1 MIIYGTGGIDLV
13 DFLEKELELLKESRL
28 YRQLPGPLEG
38 PAGRRTRINGQEV
51 VLFSSNNYLGLAH
64 HPRVKAAAVEAV
76 ERWGTGSGGSR
87 LTTGN
92 FVLHRRLEERIA
104 RFKGTEDAIVFSS
117 GYLANLGVI
126 SALVGRGDLVLSDE
140 LNHASIIDGC
150 RLSRATVKVFR
161 HRDVAHVRDILLAER
176 NSYRRCLIVTDGVFS
191 MDGDIAPL
199 PQLLQLAEEFQVLL
213 IVDDAHATGVLGK
226 RGAGTVEHF
235 GLEGQGIIQMGT
247 LSKALGSE
255 GGYVAG
261 DAILIDYLR
270 NRARSFIFSTA
281 PSPPVVA
288 AAMAA
293 LDVLEEEPCL
303 IDQLH
308 ANACQLYRGLK
319 EMGFE
324 VLPTESA
331 IIPLMVGETR
341 RALTLSAALAE
352 KGVFV
357 TAIRPPTVPEGTS
370 RLRITVMATHKPED
384 IQRALE
390 AFLWAGKRVGLI

>member
-1 MIIYGTGGIDLV
+1 MFG
-13 DFLEKELELLKESRL
+13 FLEKELELLKGSHL
-28 YRQLPGPLEG
+28 YRQLPGPLEVFTG
-38 PAGRRTRINGQEV
+38 PRANINGQEV
-51 VLFSSNNYLGLAH
+51 LLFSSNNYLSMSH
-64 HPRVKAAAVEAV
+64 HPRVKAAAKEAV

-92 FVLHRRLEERIA
+92 FVLHRQLEERIA

-126 SALVGRGDLVLSDE
+126 SALMGQGDLVLSDE

-161 HRDVAHVRDILLAER
+161 HRDVAHLRDILLAER

-199 PQLLQLAEEFQVLL
+199 PHLLQLAEEFQALL
-213 IVDDAHATGVLGK
+213 MVDDAHATGVLGK

-235 GLEGQGIIQMGT
+235 GLEGKDIIQMGT

-255 GGYVAG
+255 GGYVTG
-261 DAILIDYLR
+261 NAILVDYLR

-281 PSPPVVA
+281 LSPPVVA
-288 AAMAA
+288 AAIAA
-293 LDVLEEEPCL
+293 LDVLEEEPHL
-303 IDQLH
+303 LDQLH
-308 ANACQLYRGLK
+308 ANVCQLYRGLK

-331 IIPLMVGETR
+331 IIPLMVGEAN
-341 RALTLSAALAE
+341 RALALSAALAE

-357 TAIRPPTVPEGTS
+357 PAIRPPTVPEGTS

-390 AFLWAGKRVGLI
+390 AFLWAGKNLRLI

>member
-1 MIIYGTGGIDLV
+1 MFR
-13 DFLEKELELLKESRL
+13 FLEKELELLKESSL
-28 YRQLPGPLEG
+28 YRQLPGPLEEFNG
-38 PAGRRTRINGQEV
+38 SRAIINGQEV
-51 VLFSSNNYLGLAH
+51 LLFSSNNYLGMSH
-64 HPRVKAAAVEAV
+64 HPRVKAATLEAV

-92 FVLHRRLEERIA
+92 FVLHRQLEERIA
-104 RFKGTEDAIVFSS
+104 RFKSTEDAIVFSS

-126 SALVGRGDLVLSDE
+126 SALVGQGDLVLSDE

-161 HRDVAHVRDILLAER
+161 HKDVAHLKDILLAER

-199 PQLLQLAEEFQVLL
+199 PQLLQLAEEFQSLL
-213 IVDDAHATGVLGK
+213 MVDDAHATGVLGK

-235 GLEGQGIIQMGT
+235 GLENKNIIQVGT

-261 DAILIDYLR
+261 NVILVDYLR

-281 PSPPVVA
+281 LSPPIVA
-288 AAMAA
+288 AAIAA
-293 LDVLEEEPCL
+293 LDVLEEEL
-303 IDQLH
+303 YLLEQLH
-308 ANACQLYRGLK
+308 ANVRQFYKGLK
-319 EMGFE
+319 EIGFE

-331 IIPLMVGETR
+331 IIPLMVGESHRTL
-341 RALTLSAALAE
+341 ALSSALAE

-357 TAIRPPTVPEGTS
+357 PAIRPPTVPEGTS

>member
-1 MIIYGTGGIDLV
+1 MFG
-13 DFLEKELELLKESRL
+13 FLEKELELLKESHL

-38 PAGRRTRINGQEV
+38 FTGPRANINGQEV
-51 VLFSSNNYLGLAH
+51 LLFSSNNYLGMSH
-64 HPRVKAAAVEAV
+64 HPRVKAAAKEAV

-92 FVLHRRLEERIA
+92 FVLHRQLEERIA
-104 RFKGTEDAIVFSS
+104 LFKGTEDAIVFSS

-126 SALVGRGDLVLSDE
+126 SALMGRGDLVLSDE

-161 HRDVAHVRDILLAER
+161 HRDVAHLRDILLAER

-199 PQLLQLAEEFQVLL
+199 PYLLQLAEEFQALL
-213 IVDDAHATGVLGK
+213 MVDDAHATGVLGK

-235 GLEGQGIIQMGT
+235 GLEGKDIIQMGT

-255 GGYVAG
+255 GGYVTG
-261 DAILIDYLR
+261 NAILVDYLR

-281 PSPPVVA
+281 LSPPVVA
-288 AAMAA
+288 AAIAA
-293 LDVLEEEPCL
+293 LDVLEEEPHL
-303 IDQLH
+303 LDQLH
-308 ANACQLYRGLK
+308 ANVCQLYRGLK

-331 IIPLMVGETR
+331 IIPLMVGEAN
-341 RALTLSAALAE
+341 RALALSEALAE

-357 TAIRPPTVPEGTS
+357 PAIRPPTVPEGTS

-390 AFLWAGKRVGLI
+390 AFLWAGKNLRLI

>member
-1 MIIYGTGGIDLV
+1 LV
-13 DFLEKELELLKESRL
+13 DFLEKELELLKERHI
-28 YRQLPGPLEG
+28 YRRLPGPLEG
-38 PAGRRTRINGQEV
+38 PAGPRTSINGQEV
-51 VLFSSNNYLGLAH
+51 LLFSSNNYLGLAH

-76 ERWGTGSGGSR
+76 KRWGAGSGGSR

-92 FVLHRRLEERIA
+92 FVLHRQLEERIA

-161 HRDVAHVRDILLAER
+161 HRDVTHLRDILLAER

-199 PQLLQLAEEFQVLL
+199 PHLLQLAEEFQALL
-213 IVDDAHATGVLGK
+213 MVDDAHATGVLGK
-226 RGAGTVEHF
+226 RGAGTAEHF

-261 DAILIDYLR
+261 SAILVDYLR

-281 PSPPVVA
+281 LSPPVVA

-293 LDVLEEEPCL
+293 LDVLEEEPYL
-303 IDQLH
+303 LDQLR
-308 ANACQLYRGLK
+308 ANVCQLYRGLK

-331 IIPLMVGETR
+331 IIPLMVGEAQ
-341 RALTLSAALAE
+341 RALALSAALAE
-352 KGVFV
+352 KGIFV
-357 TAIRPPTVPEGTS
+357 PAIRPPTVPEATS
-370 RLRITVMATHKPED
+370 RVRITVMATHTPED
-384 IQRALE
+384 LQRALD
-390 AFLWAGKRVGLI
+390 AFRQAGKRLGFLSSMG

>member
-1 MIIYGTGGIDLV
+1 LFG
-13 DFLEKELELLKESRL
+13 FLEKELELLKGSHL
-28 YRQLPGPLEG
+28 YRQLPGPLEVFTG
-38 PAGRRTRINGQEV
+38 PRANINGQEV
-51 VLFSSNNYLGLAH
+51 LLFSSNNYLSMSH
-64 HPRVKAAAVEAV
+64 HPRVKAAAKEAV

-92 FVLHRRLEERIA
+92 FVLHRQLEERIA

-126 SALVGRGDLVLSDE
+126 SALMGQGDLVLSDE

-161 HRDVAHVRDILLAER
+161 HRDVAHLRDILLAER

-199 PQLLQLAEEFQVLL
+199 PHLLQLAEEFQALL
-213 IVDDAHATGVLGK
+213 MVDDAHATGVLGK

-235 GLEGQGIIQMGT
+235 GLEGKDIIQMGT

-255 GGYVAG
+255 GGYVTG
-261 DAILIDYLR
+261 NAILVDYLR

-281 PSPPVVA
+281 LSPPVVA
-288 AAMAA
+288 AAIAA
-293 LDVLEEEPCL
+293 LDVLEEEPHL
-303 IDQLH
+303 LDQLH
-308 ANACQLYRGLK
+308 ANVCQLYRGLK

-331 IIPLMVGETR
+331 IIPLMVGEAN
-341 RALTLSAALAE
+341 RALALSAALAE

-357 TAIRPPTVPEGTS
+357 PAIRPPTVPEGTS

-390 AFLWAGKRVGLI
+390 AFLWAGKNLRLI

>member
-1 MIIYGTGGIDLV
+1 MYLFR
-13 DFLEKELELLKESRL
+13 FLEKELELLKESSL
-28 YRQLPGPLEG
+28 YRQLPGPLEEFNG
-38 PAGRRTRINGQEV
+38 SRAIINGQEV
-51 VLFSSNNYLGLAH
+51 LLFSSNNYLGMSH
-64 HPRVKAAAVEAV
+64 HPRVKAATLEAV

-92 FVLHRRLEERIA
+92 FVLHRQLEERIA
-104 RFKGTEDAIVFSS
+104 RFKSTEDAIVFSS

-126 SALVGRGDLVLSDE
+126 SALVGQGDLVLSDE

-161 HRDVAHVRDILLAER
+161 HKDVAHLKDILLAER

-199 PQLLQLAEEFQVLL
+199 PQLLQLAEEFQSLL
-213 IVDDAHATGVLGK
+213 MVDDAHATGVLGK

-235 GLEGQGIIQMGT
+235 GLENKNIIQVGT

-261 DAILIDYLR
+261 NVILIDYLR

-281 PSPPVVA
+281 LSPPIVA
-288 AAMAA
+288 AAIAA
-293 LDVLEEEPCL
+293 LDVLEEEL
-303 IDQLH
+303 YLLDQLH
-308 ANACQLYRGLK
+308 ANVRQFYKGLK
-319 EMGFE
+319 ELGFE

-331 IIPLMVGETR
+331 IIPLMVGESHRTL
-341 RALTLSAALAE
+341 ALSSALAE

-357 TAIRPPTVPEGTS
+357 PAIRPPTVPEGTS

>member
-1 MIIYGTGGIDLV
+1 MFG
-13 DFLEKELELLKESRL
+13 FLEKELELLKESHL
-28 YRQLPGPLEG
+28 YRQLPGPLEVFTG
-38 PAGRRTRINGQEV
+38 PRANINGQEV
-51 VLFSSNNYLGLAH
+51 LLFSSNNYLGMSH
-64 HPRVKAAAVEAV
+64 HPRVKAAAKEAV

-92 FVLHRRLEERIA
+92 FVLHRQLEERIA
-104 RFKGTEDAIVFSS
+104 LFKGTEDAIVFSS

-126 SALVGRGDLVLSDE
+126 SALMGRGDLVLSDE

-161 HRDVAHVRDILLAER
+161 HRDVAHLRDILLAER

-199 PQLLQLAEEFQVLL
+199 PYLLQLAEEFQALL
-213 IVDDAHATGVLGK
+213 MVDDAHATGVLGK

-235 GLEGQGIIQMGT
+235 GLEGKDIIQMGT

-255 GGYVAG
+255 GGYVTG
-261 DAILIDYLR
+261 NAILVDYLR

-281 PSPPVVA
+281 LSPPVVA
-288 AAMAA
+288 AAIAA
-293 LDVLEEEPCL
+293 LDVLEEEPHL
-303 IDQLH
+303 LDQLH
-308 ANACQLYRGLK
+308 ANVCQLYRGLK

-331 IIPLMVGETR
+331 IIPLMVGEAN
-341 RALTLSAALAE
+341 RALALSEALAE

-357 TAIRPPTVPEGTS
+357 PAIRPPTVPEGTS

-390 AFLWAGKRVGLI
+390 AFLWAGKNLRLI

>member
-1 MIIYGTGGIDLV
+1 MFR
-13 DFLEKELELLKESRL
+13 FLEKELELLKESSL
-28 YRQLPGPLEG
+28 YRQLPGPLEEFNG
-38 PAGRRTRINGQEV
+38 SRAIINGQEV
-51 VLFSSNNYLGLAH
+51 LLFSSNNYLGMSH
-64 HPRVKAAAVEAV
+64 HPRVKAATLEAV

-92 FVLHRRLEERIA
+92 FVLHRQLEERIA
-104 RFKGTEDAIVFSS
+104 RFKSTEDAIVFSS

-126 SALVGRGDLVLSDE
+126 SALVGQGDLVLSDE

-161 HRDVAHVRDILLAER
+161 HKDVAHLKDILLAER

-199 PQLLQLAEEFQVLL
+199 PQLLQLAEEFQSLL
-213 IVDDAHATGVLGK
+213 MVDDAHATGVLGK

-235 GLEGQGIIQMGT
+235 GLENKNIIQVGT

-261 DAILIDYLR
+261 NVILIDYLR

-281 PSPPVVA
+281 LSPPIVA
-288 AAMAA
+288 AAIAA
-293 LDVLEEEPCL
+293 LDVLEEEL
-303 IDQLH
+303 YLLDQLH
-308 ANACQLYRGLK
+308 ANVRQFYKGLK
-319 EMGFE
+319 ELGFE

-331 IIPLMVGETR
+331 IIPLMVGESHRTL
-341 RALTLSAALAE
+341 ALSSALAE

-357 TAIRPPTVPEGTS
+357 PAIRPPTVPEGTS

>member
-1 MIIYGTGGIDLV
+1 MFG
-13 DFLEKELELLKESRL
+13 FLEKELELLKESHL
-28 YRQLPGPLEG
+28 YRQLPGPLEVFTG
-38 PAGRRTRINGQEV
+38 PRANINGQEV
-51 VLFSSNNYLGLAH
+51 LLFSSNNYLGMSH
-64 HPRVKAAAVEAV
+64 HPRVKAASKEAV

-92 FVLHRRLEERIA
+92 FVLHRQLEERIA

-126 SALVGRGDLVLSDE
+126 SALMGRGDLVLSDE

-161 HRDVAHVRDILLAER
+161 HRDVTHLRDILLAER

-199 PQLLQLAEEFQVLL
+199 PHLLQLAKEFQALL
-213 IVDDAHATGVLGK
+213 MVDDAHATGVLGK

-235 GLEGQGIIQMGT
+235 GLEGKDIIQMGT

-255 GGYVAG
+255 GGYVTG
-261 DAILIDYLR
+261 NAILVDYLR

-281 PSPPVVA
+281 LSPPVVA
-288 AAMAA
+288 AAIAA
-293 LDVLEEEPCL
+293 LDVLEEEPHL
-303 IDQLH
+303 LDQLH
-308 ANACQLYRGLK
+308 ANVCQLYRGLK

-331 IIPLMVGETR
+331 IIPLMVGEAN
-341 RALTLSAALAE
+341 RALALSAALAE

-357 TAIRPPTVPEGTS
+357 PAIRPPTVPEGTS

-390 AFLWAGKRVGLI
+390 AFLWAGKNLRLI